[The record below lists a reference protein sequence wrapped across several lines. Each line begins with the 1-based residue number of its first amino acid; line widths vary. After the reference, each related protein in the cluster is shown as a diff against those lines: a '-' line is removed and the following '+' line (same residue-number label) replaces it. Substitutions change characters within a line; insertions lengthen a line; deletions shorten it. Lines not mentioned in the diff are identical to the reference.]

1 MEKFK
6 VTSTTKVNNLAGAI
20 AGVIRQGDETIEISA
35 VGAGAVN
42 QTVKAIAV
50 ARGFLVPSGIDI
62 VMVPS
67 FKEAT
72 LDGETRTV
80 MVLEVKKA

>member
-20 AGVIRQGDETIEISA
+20 AGVFRQEKENIEISA

-67 FKEAT
+67 FKET
-72 LDGETRTV
+72 ILDGETRTV